1 MSDARDALKKSAAA
15 VRTAASKAANE
26 LGNAAEKAATKAGD
40 AADLAGDAA
49 LPILAKATEHLN
61 DVTKDPQ
68 SVEELL
74 YLVESAA
81 SELRTA
87 AAEYARR
94 EPIKSLFWATVF
106 GAVAMALVQ
115 VATAPRHRHHER

>member
-1 MSDARDALKKSAAA
+1 MSDASDALKKSAAA
-15 VRTAASKAANE
+15 VRKAASKAAGE
-26 LGNAAEKAATKAGD
+26 IGDVAEKAAAKAGD

-49 LPILAKATEHLN
+49 APILAKATEQLS

-74 YLVESAA
+74 YLIESAA
-81 SELRTA
+81 GELRDA

-94 EPIKSLFWATVF
+94 EPIKSILWASVF

-115 VATAPRHRHHER
+115 VATTPRHRPR